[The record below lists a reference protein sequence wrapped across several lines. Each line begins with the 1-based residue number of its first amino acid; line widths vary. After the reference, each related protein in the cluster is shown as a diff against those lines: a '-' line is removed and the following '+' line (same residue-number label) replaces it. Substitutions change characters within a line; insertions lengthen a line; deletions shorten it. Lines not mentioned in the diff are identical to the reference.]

1 MAGVLPLAHALYQE
15 NGDLQKLAHNKTVI
29 RLAVQATKEAY
40 HVLKAL
46 GIPGDSTAWIPSFFL
61 VFLYRQFLKMHIS
74 EIGLKGHAMSA
85 WGMEEM
91 KNLTQEFR
99 KLIVQSQVPT
109 PAFDKI
115 SALTTE

>member
-1 MAGVLPLAHALYQE
+1 
-15 NGDLQKLAHNKTVI
+15 
-29 RLAVQATKEAY
+29 
-40 HVLKAL
+40 
-46 GIPGDSTAWIPSFFL
+46 
-61 VFLYRQFLKMHIS
+61 MHIS

-99 KLIVQSQVPT
+99 KLIVQSLVPT